1 MAEQE
6 WIKQIWARGWGAALS
21 TALDVLEPLGP
32 LGAQLLWV
40 AQPAARLIGG
50 SDAVGALAQALE
62 EPGGI
67 DRLRQ
72 RLEAD
77 EDRVATAVARGSKP
91 LARSSSHLKV
101 AVWQPASAGL
111 KA

>member
-6 WIKQIWARGWGAALS
+6 WIEQIRARGWSTALC

-40 AQPAARLIGG
+40 AQPAARLVGG
-50 SDAVGALAQALE
+50 WEIVGGLAQALE

-72 RLEAD
+72 QIEAD
-77 EDRVATAVARGSKP
+77 EER
-91 LARSSSHLKV
+91 
-101 AVWQPASAGL
+101 
-111 KA
+111 